1 MVLWG
6 RLTTSILVVRR
17 QAAARVGHRPLA
29 NSAGQHSCVC
39 CWSCF
44 SWAKVSRLLASFR
57 DRPKSCHLPNN
68 EDQRPLIRTPLFSL
82 PVALCPLGRCVNAP
96 LRGRACDFGGG
107 GGGDQPPH
115 SSARS
120 IPSYGDT
127 HVADWKQRPAAET
140 DTKQDPPPSPPPAH

>member
-1 MVLWG
+1 MWG

-29 NSAGQHSCVC
+29 DSAGQHSCVC

-57 DRPKSCHLPNN
+57 DRPKTCHLPNN

-96 LRGRACDFGGG
+96 LRGRARDLRGEGGISR
-107 GGGDQPPH
+107 H
-115 SSARS
+115 
-120 IPSYGDT
+120 IP
-127 HVADWKQRPAAET
+127 RPGAFLRTET
-140 DTKQDPPPSPPPAH
+140 RMWLIGNRGPPPRRTRSRNPPTPPAH